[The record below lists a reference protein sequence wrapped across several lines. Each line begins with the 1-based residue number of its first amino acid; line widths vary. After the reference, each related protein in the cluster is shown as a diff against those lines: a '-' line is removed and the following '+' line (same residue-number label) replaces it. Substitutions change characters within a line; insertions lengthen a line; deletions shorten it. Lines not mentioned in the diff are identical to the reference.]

1 MCSNSPSSSLTQ
13 KLFVIH
19 HQNDL
24 DSLWMHI
31 TTSNI
36 HYTFTVLKDKEGTY
50 HIAANPD
57 RTMTPRL
64 KRVEGAPSL
73 AFQNEVIYRRQGDV
87 FCQKISTKG
96 VVFKAYKP
104 EPSLEES
111 LAAKT
116 GTIAPIRDYFHPIG
130 FSRIT
135 IGEWMLLE
143 TIVSPSDDAWQLRIA
158 NSVSL
163 VRTLA
168 NAMTIILIQS
178 HMLDKQML
186 DDFNDVSDEEKRFIK
201 LWNAFVRSSP
211 IHINNKDLRN
221 QCMVFVGLHASV
233 IGDYEEHLICHL
245 ITYVVWNSL
254 NKKKENRV
262 VCGLQITDNPSLL
275 KQIVF
280 AILFSRLFGMQKNS
294 RSPLLICCFTTTR
307 CSLWEE
313 HQLSREDILVI
324 MKHYGEVIHASCAT
338 AKDMPH
344 ANDCG

>member
-254 NKKKENRV
+254 NKKKRKQSCLRPSNHRQSLVTQTNSFCDFVFTFVRHAKKFSFSSSYLLLHDNTMQSVGRTPV
-262 VCGLQITDNPSLL
+262 VEGRHSGHYETLWGSYPCKLC
-275 KQIVF
+275 
-280 AILFSRLFGMQKNS
+280 NS
-294 RSPLLICCFTTTR
+294 
-307 CSLWEE
+307 E
-313 HQLSREDILVI
+313 
-324 MKHYGEVIHASCAT
+324 GHAAR
-338 AKDMPH
+338 K
-344 ANDCG
+344 